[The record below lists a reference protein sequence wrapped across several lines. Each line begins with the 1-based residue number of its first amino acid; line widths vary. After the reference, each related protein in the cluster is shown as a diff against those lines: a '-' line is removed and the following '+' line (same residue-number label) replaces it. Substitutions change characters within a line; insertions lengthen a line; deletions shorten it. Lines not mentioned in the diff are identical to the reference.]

1 MPFAAALSEH
11 PEAPEAVGEVVGA
24 IYERIEAAPDLAILF
39 LSPHHVDRAGE
50 IGDAVRSLLRP
61 RVLLGC
67 TAAAVVGP
75 AREVEDGPALSLWAG
90 SLGSVQ
96 PFRLATVR
104 LGQETTGIVGFPA
117 PDSLPADARAVLV
130 LADPFS
136 FPVDAFLEGLAEQ
149 TGVGLPVVGGLAS
162 AGRGP
167 GGNRL
172 LFDGEVVTDGAVG
185 AVLGGVGVTPVV
197 SQGCRPIGTPMVVTR
212 GADRRIEE
220 LAGRPALERVQ
231 EVLGRLDAEELDMAR
246 NGLHVGR
253 VVDELKDEYER
264 GDFLVRNVVGV
275 DRGAGALVVGDDVE
289 VGATV
294 QLHVRDAGSADE
306 DLVTLLG
313 GASADGA
320 LLFTCNGRGTALF
333 GEEDHDAAVV
343 SEALQAPVAGMS
355 CAGELGPVGGRSFLH
370 GFTASVVLFSDRGS
384 PRGTG
389 GSVDP

>member
-24 IYERIEAAPDLAILF
+24 VFERLERVPDLAMLF
-39 LSPHHVDRAGE
+39 LGPTHVDRAEE
-50 IGDAVRSLLRP
+50 IGAAVRSLLRP

-67 TAAAVVGP
+67 TASTVVGP
-75 AREVEDGPALSLWAG
+75 RREVEDGPALSLWAG
-90 SLGSVQ
+90 SLGSVR

-104 LGQETTGIVGFPA
+104 LGQGSTGIVGFPA

-149 TGVGLPVVGGLAS
+149 TGVHMPVVGGLAS
-162 AGRGP
+162 AARGP

-172 LFDGEVVTDGAVG
+172 LFDGEVATDGAVG
-185 AVLGGVGVTPVV
+185 AVLGGVGVRPVV

-212 GADRRIEE
+212 GADSRIEE

-231 EVLGRLDAEELDMAR
+231 EVLGRLDPDELAMAR
-246 NGLHVGR
+246 QGLHVGR
-253 VVDELKDEYER
+253 VVDEHKDEYER

-275 DRGAGALVVGDDVE
+275 DRGGGGALVVGDDVQ
-289 VGATV
+289 VGHTV
-294 QLHVRDAGSADE
+294 QLHVRDADSADE
-306 DLVTLLG
+306 DLISLLG
-313 GASADGA
+313 GARADGA

-333 GEEDHDAAVV
+333 GEEDHDATVV
-343 SEALQAPVAGMS
+343 TEALGAPLAGMS

-370 GFTASVVLFSDRGS
+370 GFTASVVLFSE
-384 PRGTG
+384 PR
-389 GSVDP
+389 

>member
-24 IYERIEAAPDLAILF
+24 IFERLERAPDLAVVF
-39 LSPHHVDRAGE
+39 VGPSHVDRAGE
-50 IGDAVRSLLRP
+50 IASAVRSLLRP
-61 RVLLGC
+61 SVLLGC

-75 AREVEDGPALSLWAG
+75 RREVEDGPALSVWAG
-90 SLGSVQ
+90 SLGSVL

-104 LGQETTGIVGFPA
+104 LGPGSSGIVGFPA
-117 PDSLPADARAVLV
+117 PESLPLDARAVLV

-136 FPVDAFLEGLAEQ
+136 FPVDAFLEGLTEQ
-149 TGVGLPVVGGLAS
+149 TGVDLPVVGGLAS

-172 LFDGEVVTDGAVG
+172 LLDGEVATDGAVG
-185 AVLGGVGVTPVV
+185 AVLGGVGVHPLV

-212 GADRRIEE
+212 GGDSRIEE

-231 EVLGRLDAEELDMAR
+231 EVLGRLGPDELAMAR
-246 NGLHVGR
+246 QGLHVGR
-253 VVDELKDEYER
+253 VVDEHKDEYGR

-275 DRGAGALVVGDDVE
+275 DQGAGALLVGDDVQ
-289 VGATV
+289 VGSTV
-294 QLHVRDAGSADE
+294 QLHLRDADSADE
-306 DLVTLLG
+306 DLATALG
-313 GASADGA
+313 GVSADGA

-333 GEEDHDAAVV
+333 GEADHDATLVT
-343 SEALQAPVAGMS
+343 EALRAPVAGMS

-370 GFTASVVLFSDRGS
+370 GFTASVVLFSEPRTGRG
-384 PRGTG
+384 GQG
-389 GSVDP
+389 